1 MGKPSS
7 GILKGTSY
15 SMGNYDECLDLS
27 VTSKGVETTEAKDA
41 MFRGQY
47 CRVRIRFPEVVIE
60 TARNYHR
67 GLINASA
74 LGKLKDV
81 VEVIPYIPVKQ
92 NYMIH
97 FLGLCFPSTCSTEDL
112 SQLVKLIP
120 FPGKASLD
128 RCEIKSEGTEV
139 DHTQLIIICIF
150 LILIFL
156 VVISTFIHWLLHS
169 KNDEKSTHKDKR
181 CINIS
186 LAFSMCNN
194 TGRLTKNIEDDTEGL
209 VAGQSVR
216 GIVVASVAWIILGY
230 TYLFPYEGYYFQMS
244 SLANLRDYWDQGY
257 FSAVMSFPLA
267 IDALFVCYGFLL
279 TYSLWQPALKPQDIE
294 INVISLIVRNYI
306 RLCLPLLLFFGI
318 ALLLPLIASGPF
330 WGDLLEGPITKCR
343 DNAAAYFGMYSNFL
357 DVEEQCFPH
366 LWFVSCLAQL
376 TLVGIFLS
384 LILSR
389 NIKCGVFV
397 TLLICISCNAAV
409 GVLTFKHD
417 LPPSYVAYF
426 TEASSSLF
434 WKINMA
440 LPLSHFG
447 SYAAGM
453 LAGIWIARKEYHRTR
468 MCLGAIGWIAC
479 LGILYALQVV
489 LFNSRYGSFD
499 AYSSAIFAAI
509 HRTAFALC
517 VSWVL
522 VACSFG
528 LGGFVNAIFSWR
540 VFDPLFRLSYY
551 AYVFHFLVI
560 AFITS
565 IAREHLSYSHLEL
578 ILRASSYT
586 TATFFIVYFL
596 YILLEMPLGSLK
608 IALCPQRAS
617 RIEVTPLNNFS
628 SQKGDFLFKN
638 SSIEGTCK
646 LWSITE
652 THNGVSY

>member
-1 MGKPSS
+1 
-7 GILKGTSY
+7 
-15 SMGNYDECLDLS
+15 
-27 VTSKGVETTEAKDA
+27 
-41 MFRGQY
+41 
-47 CRVRIRFPEVVIE
+47 
-60 TARNYHR
+60 
-67 GLINASA
+67 
-74 LGKLKDV
+74 
-81 VEVIPYIPVKQ
+81 
-92 NYMIH
+92 
-97 FLGLCFPSTCSTEDL
+97 
-112 SQLVKLIP
+112 
-120 FPGKASLD
+120 
-128 RCEIKSEGTEV
+128 
-139 DHTQLIIICIF
+139 
-150 LILIFL
+150 
-156 VVISTFIHWLLHS
+156 
-169 KNDEKSTHKDKR
+169 
-181 CINIS
+181 
-186 LAFSMCNN
+186 
-194 TGRLTKNIEDDTEGL
+194 
-209 VAGQSVR
+209 
-216 GIVVASVAWIILGY
+216 
-230 TYLFPYEGYYFQMS
+230 
-244 SLANLRDYWDQGY
+244 
-257 FSAVMSFPLA
+257 MSFPLA

-318 ALLLPLIASGPF
+318 VLLLPLIASGPF
-330 WGDLLEGPITKCR
+330 WGDLLEGPISKCR

-389 NIKCGVFV
+389 
-397 TLLICISCNAAV
+397 
-409 GVLTFKHD
+409 
-417 LPPSYVAYF
+417 
-426 TEASSSLF
+426 SSSLF

-489 LFNSRYGSFD
+489 LFNSKDGSFD

-517 VSWVL
+517 VSWVI

-551 AYVFHFLVI
+551 AYIFHFLVI

-596 YILLEMPLGSLK
+596 YLLLEMPLGSLK

-617 RIEVTPLNNFS
+617 RIEVTPLNNFNTHKS
-628 SQKGDFLFKN
+628 DFLSKN

>member
-1 MGKPSS
+1 
-7 GILKGTSY
+7 
-15 SMGNYDECLDLS
+15 
-27 VTSKGVETTEAKDA
+27 
-41 MFRGQY
+41 
-47 CRVRIRFPEVVIE
+47 
-60 TARNYHR
+60 
-67 GLINASA
+67 
-74 LGKLKDV
+74 
-81 VEVIPYIPVKQ
+81 
-92 NYMIH
+92 MIH
-97 FLGLCFPSTCSTEDL
+97 FLGLCFPSICTTEDL
-112 SQLVKLIP
+112 TQLVKLIP

-128 RCEIKSEGTEV
+128 RCEVKSEETDV

-169 KNDEKSTHKDKR
+169 KKDEKSAHKDKR
-181 CINIS
+181 CVNIS

-194 TGRLTKNIEDDTEGL
+194 TSRLMKNIEDDTEGL
-209 VAGQSVR
+209 LAGQCVR

-230 TYLFPYEGYYFQMS
+230 TYLFPYEAYYFQMS

-257 FSAVMSFPLA
+257 FSAVMSFPFA

-294 INVISLIVRNYI
+294 INVISLIVKNYI

-318 ALLLPLIASGPF
+318 VLLLPLIASGPF
-330 WGDLLEGPITKCR
+330 WGDLLEGPIPKCR

-389 NIKCGVFV
+389 NIKFGVFV
-397 TLLICISCNAAV
+397 TLLICIACNATV

-417 LPPSYVAYF
+417 LPPSFVAYF
-426 TEASSSLF
+426 TEESSSLF

-468 MCLGAIGWIAC
+468 MWLGAIGWIAC

-489 LFNSRYGSFD
+489 LFNSRDGFFRCLFVSNIRSNSQDSIRSVRLLGYSRMFFWSRRFCKCHIFLESFR
-499 AYSSAIFAAI
+499 SPFQIELLRIRISFSG
-509 HRTAFALC
+509 HR
-517 VSWVL
+517 
-522 VACSFG
+522 
-528 LGGFVNAIFSWR
+528 
-540 VFDPLFRLSYY
+540 
-551 AYVFHFLVI
+551 FHYKY
-560 AFITS
+560 
-565 IAREHLSYSHLEL
+565 RK
-578 ILRASSYT
+578 RASILFSPGTDFASFIIYDGDVLHRLLPVPVTRDATRFSENRFVSPKSISY
-586 TATFFIVYFL
+586 
-596 YILLEMPLGSLK
+596 
-608 IALCPQRAS
+608 R
-617 RIEVTPLNNFS
+617 
-628 SQKGDFLFKN
+628 GDSFK
-638 SSIEGTCK
+638 
-646 LWSITE
+646 
-652 THNGVSY
+652 